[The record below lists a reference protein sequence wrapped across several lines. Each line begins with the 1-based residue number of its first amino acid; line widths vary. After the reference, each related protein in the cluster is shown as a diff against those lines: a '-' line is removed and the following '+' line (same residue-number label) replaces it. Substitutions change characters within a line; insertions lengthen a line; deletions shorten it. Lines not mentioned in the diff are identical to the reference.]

1 MDSLATLDEIK
12 SRLKMI
18 LTPLPHTRLDYTVT
32 EPNPSQFKIF
42 GIYSRDTDKASF
54 TIDLIPGT
62 TKLFVAR
69 DLQFLFHKIIHNFQ
83 HFTTTN
89 FQYSSPF
96 EYYTTQTI
104 FYNLV
109 QIYFR
114 STDTVLPPSPPPFP
128 APAHTS
134 QPTLAHLLQSKYPP
148 TRPRLP
154 RPSPY
159 MPRTHFLP
167 PVSHLPLN
175 LQRPQLPLQ
184 RDTSPPVQDII
195 EV

>member
-1 MDSLATLDEIK
+1 MDFLATLEEIK

-18 LTPLPHTRLDYTVT
+18 LTPLPHIRLDYTVT

-54 TIDLIPGT
+54 TIDLTPGT

-69 DLQFLFHKIIHNFQ
+69 DLQFLFNKITHNFQ
-83 HFTTTN
+83 HCTTTI
-89 FQYSSPF
+89 FHYSSPF

-109 QIYFR
+109 QIHFR
-114 STDTVLPPSPPPFP
+114 STDTVLQPSAPSFPP
-128 APAHTS
+128 PAHTS
-134 QPTLAHLLQSKYPP
+134 QSILAHLLQPQYTPP
-148 TRPRLP
+148 RPRPP
-154 RPSPY
+154 RPSPHT
-159 MPRTHFLP
+159 PRTHFVPL
-167 PVSHLPLN
+167 VSHLPLN
-175 LQRPQLPLQ
+175 LQTPQLPSQ
-184 RDTSPPVQDII
+184 RDTSPPVRDII

>member
-1 MDSLATLDEIK
+1 MDSIATLEEIK
-12 SRLKMI
+12 GRLKII
-18 LTPLPHTRLDYTVT
+18 LTPLPNIRLDYTVT

-42 GIYSRDTDKASF
+42 GIYSKDTDKASF

-69 DLQFLFHKIIHNFQ
+69 DLQFLFNKIIHNFQ

-89 FQYSSPF
+89 FHYSSPF

-109 QIYFR
+109 QIHFR

-128 APAHTS
+128 PPAHTS
-134 QPTLAHLLQSKYPP
+134 QSILAHLLQPKYPP
-148 TRPRLP
+148 P

-159 MPRTHFLP
+159 IPRTHFVQ
-167 PVSHLPLN
+167 PVPHLPLN
-175 LQRPQLPLQ
+175 LQTPQVPLQ
-184 RDTSPPVQDII
+184 RDASPPVQDII
-195 EV
+195 EA